1 MFNLTCLKKGE
12 QKNKDSNSFSSLITE
27 AKNKAEENY
36 ERVSEDYDFVI
47 AKAITSLEKLSK
59 NFNQEN
65 FLKSAELLEQA
76 QRIKQSK
83 PEPYFFLAW
92 LFLFADEITL
102 ATKYMQVVS
111 SINNNFE
118 GLDVLKEEISKI
130 QLFDTKEKKVITNE
144 AQKVPSEVVTKK
156 VMMTRAY
163 GQYANYSQY

>member
-12 QKNKDSNSFSSLITE
+12 LKNKDSNNFSSLITE

-36 ERVSEDYDFVI
+36 ERVSGDYDFVI

-76 QRIKQSK
+76 QKIKQSK
-83 PEPYFFLAW
+83 PETYFFLAW

-102 ATKYMQVVS
+102 ATKYMQVTN
-111 SINNNFE
+111 SINSNFE
-118 GLDVLKEEISKI
+118 GLDILKEEISKI

-144 AQKVPSEVVTKK
+144 ATKMPTEVATKK
-156 VMMTRAY
+156 VMMNRAY